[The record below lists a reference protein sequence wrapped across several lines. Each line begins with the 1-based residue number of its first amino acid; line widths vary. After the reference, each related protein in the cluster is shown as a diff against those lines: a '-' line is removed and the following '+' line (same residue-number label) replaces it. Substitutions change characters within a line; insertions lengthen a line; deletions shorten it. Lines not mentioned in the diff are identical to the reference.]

1 MILKLY
7 LLSVICCLII
17 DISGFIPSVKSFIAT
32 ISRFYRLP
40 FLYNI
45 EAHNIRIKPFDCS
58 LCMSFWTGIVFLYIQ
73 SALSIENTA
82 ACLFIACGSR
92 YTTGLIQTVYALID
106 NGIFKINIKLNK

>member
-17 DISGFIPSVKSFIAT
+17 DISGFIPSVKSFIVT

-45 EAHNIRIKPFDCS
+45 EAHNIRIKPLDCS

-73 SALSIENTA
+73 SALSIENIA
-82 ACLFIACGSR
+82 ACLFIACGAR
-92 YTTGLIQTVYALID
+92 YTTGLIQTAYMLID
-106 NGIFKINIKLNK
+106 KGIFKINIKLNK